1 MISQEQIDKLTHMFG
16 LEWVDYIEEIED
28 EDE

>member
-16 LEWVDYIEEIED
+16 LEWVDYIEEVED

>member
-16 LEWVDYIEEIED
+16 LEWVDYVEEVADDTE
-28 EDE
+28 